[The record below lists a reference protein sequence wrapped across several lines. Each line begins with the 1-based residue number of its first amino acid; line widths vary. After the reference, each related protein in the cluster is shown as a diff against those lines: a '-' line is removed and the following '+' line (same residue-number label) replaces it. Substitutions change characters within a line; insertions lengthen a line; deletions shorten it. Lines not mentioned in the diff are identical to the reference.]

1 MRAVTATIGR
11 LLLGFALAAP
21 LLNGAPAAPVRAAKT
36 KGHTPNVRVMFDSA
50 QRLFDGGKYSDAL
63 NAYENLL
70 RKYSGHMPAQIQMA
84 KTLYRLDRIKEAQVL
99 FARIN
104 PKDQDLDAETS
115 YEYGWSFYT
124 IKAWDGALVGMQRVP
139 AGHSLF
145 DLANYYGA
153 ISAIKLKRYD
163 LAEDMLDKAVVLPDK
178 LAKSRTMYIKH
189 VQALRLMHER
199 AALAQDRV
207 QEKDT
212 INSPA
217 SKKPRAKKEHDIPT
231 VIFADGTQ
239 KHQGFQSIEHAAI
252 VKLKNDHQN
261 ISGAGLSQKSYDAT
275 IASFDFSNGLLWPL
289 PLTAGKDPQG
299 ALRQS
304 AIGFQLTLA
313 AENRATK
320 GTEQRTLP
328 DTTWAS
334 LARQLNAD
342 LGTAEAK
349 SGRAAGEVWGELA
362 LPASLWA
369 TLGGEYSLTYYDFQR
384 GQRIG
389 YRQAYALLRGK
400 YAWGNTG
407 AEGHFGSILATTG
420 HTIAQVNDV
429 AVSADT
435 EVMPKLVLA
444 TKLTYDTYD
453 YVDRGQDLDGPD
465 HAVSAEFSAT
475 QRLPLGIKLQLT
487 GSYQQQS
494 NYIFHHV
501 PSFPAVT
508 ADGRVLTGK
517 GSLEIAPLPFVSA
530 GLSEL
535 LTTTKWAQSNANAD
549 DSFAVAV
556 PDYVEYFTVWA
567 AINLAF

>member
-1 MRAVTATIGR
+1 MSPVTATIGR
-11 LLLGFALAAP
+11 LFLGFTLAAP
-21 LLNGAPAAPVRAAKT
+21 LLHAAPATPVRPAKT
-36 KGHTPNVRVMFDSA
+36 KGHAPNVRVMFDSA
-50 QRLFDGGKYSDAL
+50 QRLFEGGKYNDAL
-63 NAYENLL
+63 NAYESLL
-70 RKYSGHMPAQIQMA
+70 RKYSGYMPAQIQMA
-84 KTLYRLDRIKEAQVL
+84 KTLYRLERIKEAQVL

-124 IKAWDGALVGMQRVP
+124 VKAWDGALVGMQRVP

-199 AALAQDRV
+199 ATLAQDRV

-217 SKKPRAKKEHDIPT
+217 NKKPKVKKDRDIPT
-231 VIFADGTQ
+231 VIIADGPT
-239 KHQGFQSIEHAAI
+239 KHQGFQSAPHSTL
-252 VKLKNDHQN
+252 VKLKLDHQN
-261 ISGAGLSQKSYDAT
+261 ISGAGISQKSYDAT
-275 IASFDFSNGLLWPL
+275 IASFDFTNGQLWPL
-289 PLTAGKDPQG
+289 PLTAGKEAQG

-313 AENRATK
+313 AENRASK

-334 LARQLNAD
+334 LARQLNAN
-342 LGTAEAK
+342 LGSAEAK
-349 SGRAAGEVWGELA
+349 SGRADGGVWSEFA

-369 TLGGEYSLTYYDFQR
+369 TVGGEYSLTYYDFQR

-389 YRQAYALLRGK
+389 YRQAYAMLRGK

-407 AEGHFGSILATTG
+407 AEGHFGSILATSG

-429 AVSADT
+429 AVSTDT

-444 TKLTYDTYD
+444 AKLAYDTYD
-453 YVDRGQDLDGPD
+453 YVDRGQELDGPD
-465 HAVSAEFSAT
+465 HTASAELSAT
-475 QRLPLGIKLQLT
+475 QRLPLGIKLQLS
-487 GSYQQQS
+487 GSFQQQS

-501 PSFPAVT
+501 PSFPAIT

-530 GLSEL
+530 GISEL
-535 LTTTKWAQSNANAD
+535 LMTTKWAQSNANAD

-567 AINLAF
+567 AVNLAF